1 MELLAQL
8 AKRVKVGEGGTTA
21 GDVALSEMPRRGL
34 HLQEDWRPAF
44 ESGYTVAIE
53 FSRVAKDS
61 PISEAP
67 EGTTT

>member
-21 GDVALSEMPRRGL
+21 GDVALSKMRSGL